1 MNSTRLGWIESM
13 KCRKVS
19 PAVEPG
25 ESNWAVP
32 AFRYLRALVEQSVRK
47 GFAHRFRP
55 TYAGAN
61 MGHPYGVVGTVK
73 GVGGRPAVSH
83 ISRKTSEMPRISCTQ
98 LWTGPRV
105 RLSLKRAAGS
115 SGNPRNSTGN
125 RGCGAPGDCGG
136 DRAQKPV
143 SLYTSGMTTGHCFSP
158 RSFNIGFTLGS
169 VPSHA
174 LYIAARSSVFPR
186 DRTMRRSRSPLAR
199 VNPPWSR
206 NH

>member
-83 ISRKTSEMPRISCTQ
+83 ISRKTSERWRT
-98 LWTGPRV
+98 
-105 RLSLKRAAGS
+105 
-115 SGNPRNSTGN
+115 
-125 RGCGAPGDCGG
+125 GDCSG

-143 SLYTSGMTTGHCFSP
+143 SLSNSGMTTGYCFNP

-199 VNPPWSR
+199 VNPPLSR